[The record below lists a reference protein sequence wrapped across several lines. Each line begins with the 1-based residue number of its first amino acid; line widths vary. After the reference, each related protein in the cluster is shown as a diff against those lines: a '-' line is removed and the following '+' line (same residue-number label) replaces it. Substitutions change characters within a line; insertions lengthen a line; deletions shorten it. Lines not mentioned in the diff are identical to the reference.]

1 MARVIV
7 MPNAANLA
15 QGISGEVLLAERV
28 DPTKLEDVQTSLEFL
43 ERLERAITPAA
54 HPKPPS

>member
-7 MPNAANLA
+7 MPNAANLEK
-15 QGISGEVLLAERV
+15 GVSGRILLAEKV
-28 DPTKLEDVQTSLEFL
+28 DPAKLEDMQTSLEFL

>member
-7 MPNAANLA
+7 MPNAANLEH
-15 QGISGEVLLAERV
+15 GVSGRILFAEKV

-43 ERLERAITPAA
+43 ERLERAIIPAA
-54 HPKPPS
+54 RPQPRS

>member
-7 MPNAANLA
+7 MPNAANLE
-15 QGISGEVLLAERV
+15 QGVSGKVLLAERV

-43 ERLERAITPAA
+43 ERLARAITPA
-54 HPKPPS
+54 HRSKPSS